1 MSQVSENRLADRLAG
16 RVALVTGGAR
26 GIGQAVVRRL
36 ANEGATVVFTQRTKE
51 EGQRFESELES
62 NGFRVKFMAA
72 DIRSDSEVK
81 EIFDFIRSEYQRL
94 DIVCNNAAVGLLKS
108 VVNTTDQEFVDLMA
122 TNVQSIF
129 LTSRY
134 AIPMMVEGSGGSII
148 NIGSIAASVGLLD
161 DAAYCASKGAVHALT
176 RQMALD
182 YAKDGVRVNC
192 VAPGFIETDQMRA
205 YIASHY
211 ENSVNVK
218 RQIIDLHP
226 LGRVGQPAEV
236 AAVVAFLASDDASFI
251 TGESIAVDGGL
262 LAR

>member
-1 MSQVSENRLADRLAG
+1 MSQVSENRLADRLTG

-62 NGFRVKFMAA
+62 NGFQVKFMAA

-108 VVNTTDQEFVDLMA
+108 VVNTTDQQFVDLMA

-129 LTSRY
+129 
-134 AIPMMVEGSGGSII
+134 
-148 NIGSIAASVGLLD
+148 
-161 DAAYCASKGAVHALT
+161 
-176 RQMALD
+176 
-182 YAKDGVRVNC
+182 
-192 VAPGFIETDQMRA
+192 
-205 YIASHY
+205 
-211 ENSVNVK
+211 
-218 RQIIDLHP
+218 
-226 LGRVGQPAEV
+226 
-236 AAVVAFLASDDASFI
+236 
-251 TGESIAVDGGL
+251 
-262 LAR
+262 

>member
-1 MSQVSENRLADRLAG
+1 MSQAPGNRFGG
-16 RVALVTGGAR
+16 RVAFVTGGAR
-26 GIGQAVVRRL
+26 GIGQAIVRRL
-36 ANEGATVVFTQRTKE
+36 AYEGATVVFAQRTKE
-51 EGQRFESELES
+51 EGQKFEAELKS
-62 NGFRVKFMAA
+62 DGFQVKFISA

-81 EIFDFIRSEYQRL
+81 EIFNFIRSEYHRL

-108 VVNTTDQEFVDLMA
+108 VVNTTDQQFLDLMA
-122 TNVQSIF
+122 TNVLSIF

-134 AIPMMVEGSGGSII
+134 AIPLMVEGSGGSVV

-182 YAKDGVRVNC
+182 YAKVGVRVNC
-192 VAPGFIETDQMRA
+192 VAPGFIETDQMQD
-205 YIASHY
+205 YIASHH
-211 ENSVNVK
+211 ENSLNVK
-218 RQIIDLHP
+218 QQIIDLHP

-251 TGESIAVDGGL
+251 TGASLAVDGGL